1 VDSAAAIAIAL
12 RPTEEASMYRQ
23 RRNKLRRRRRAVVV
37 ASFAAVLGL
46 LVVIPTVASADP
58 VGDLLN
64 GLTGSTGGGATG
76 SGGAGTTSAPAP
88 KAGNPPTYTPPLH
101 GTNPHGE
108 GNTAVLDLAP
118 STTDPL
124 SGDPSKTGEELV
136 VGDTRGEQTSSGYS
150 GSSTL
155 LYLLGTP
162 IIQVQS
168 QAGESNDGP
177 LQPLQDGLNQ
187 LCDASGNQLC
197 LNVLEMHSASTTNS
211 STNSLEV
218 LGAHLGGPSGINAD
232 VAQNNGNIS
241 DDGNCQT
248 AHGSSNAASLSIG
261 GQPVAD
267 ALQGTSD
274 STACNDGSQSSSN
287 SSNVLK
293 LGGTGLPIPTGGC
306 DNGTANSNFTPLSPL
321 LAAVCNADDTNGSQT
336 GSPYGV
342 REALTLMA
350 LVSGNSS
357 LLKVATAGPET
368 HAVAPGGPTTVV
380 TPPSGPTGP
389 TGGTQGAGGK
399 GGNQGGNG
407 AGNNGGNGG
416 GGAGNGAAANNA
428 AAGNGQLAFTGADLL
443 ALGLVGGA
451 LILGGLALTTAGRRH
466 RQTV

>member
-1 VDSAAAIAIAL
+1 
-12 RPTEEASMYRQ
+12 MYRQ
-23 RRNKLRRRRRAVVV
+23 RRKRLRRRRSATVVIAAFAVMGLVV
-37 ASFAAVLGL
+37 AV
-46 LVVIPTVASADP
+46 PTMASANG
-58 VGDLLN
+58 VNDLLQKI
-64 GLTGSTGGGATG
+64 GVGSGSTGSG
-76 SGGAGTTSAPAP
+76 STSGSTDTTSSPST

-108 GNTAVLDLAP
+108 GTNAVVDIAP

-124 SGDPSKTGEELV
+124 SGDPSKTGEEIV
-136 VGDTRGEQTSSGYS
+136 VGDARGDGGSGSGPYS

-177 LQPLQDGLNQ
+177 LQPLDDGLNQ
-187 LCDASGNQLC
+187 LCSASGNQLC
-197 LNVLEMHSASTTNS
+197 LNVLGMHSTTTSNS
-211 STNSLEV
+211 SNNSLEV
-218 LGAHLGGPSGINAD
+218 LGADLGGASGIHAHVLD
-232 VAQNNGNIS
+232 DNGNIS
-241 DDGNCQT
+241 DNGSCQT
-248 AHGSSNAASLSIG
+248 AHGDSNVAKVNIG
-261 GQPVAD
+261 SQPVLD

-274 STACNDGSQSSSN
+274 SSACSNGSQSVSN
-287 SSNVLK
+287 SSTTLK
-293 LGGTGLPIPTGGC
+293 LFGTGLPIPAAGCATG
-306 DNGTANSNFTPLSPL
+306 APNSNFTPLSPL
-321 LAAVCNADDTNGSQT
+321 LAAVCGADDTNGSQT
-336 GSPYGV
+336 SSPYGV

-350 LVSGNSS
+350 LLSGNSS

-368 HAVAPGGPTTVV
+368 HAVAPGGGNNN
-380 TPPSGPTGP
+380 PPNGGPTNTG

-407 AGNNGGNGG
+407 AGNGGNNGGNGG
-416 GGAGNGAAANNA
+416 GNGAGNGAAANNA

>member
-1 VDSAAAIAIAL
+1 
-12 RPTEEASMYRQ
+12 
-23 RRNKLRRRRRAVVV
+23 VVV
-37 ASFAAVLGL
+37 AFAAVLGF
-46 LVVIPTVASADP
+46 VVAVPTMASADP
-58 VGDLLN
+58 VNDLLN
-64 GLTGSTGGGATG
+64 KIGVGSGSGTTGSTDTSG
-76 SGGAGTTSAPAP
+76 STTT

-108 GNTAVLDLAP
+108 GNTAVVDISP

-136 VGDTRGEQTSSGYS
+136 VGDARGDGPSGGYS

-162 IIQVQS
+162 IVQVQS
-168 QAGESNDGP
+168 QPGESNDGP
-177 LQPLQDGLNQ
+177 LQPLQTQ
-187 LCDASGNQLC
+187 LLDQICSSSGDQLC
-197 LNVLEMHSASTTNS
+197 LTVLGMHSTTTSNS
-211 STNSLEV
+211 STNSFEA
-218 LGAHLGGPSGINAD
+218 LGAHIGGPSGINAD

-241 DDGNCQT
+241 DDGSCQT
-248 AHGSSNAASLSIG
+248 AHGDSNAASVSIG

-274 STACNDGSQSSSN
+274 STACNGGSQSASN

-293 LGGTGLPIPTGGC
+293 LGGQGLPIPAGGC
-306 DNGTANSNFTPLSPL
+306 ADGTPNTNFTPLAPL
-321 LAAVCNADDTNGSQT
+321 LGAVCNADDTNGSQT
-336 GSPYGV
+336 SSPYGV
-342 REALTLMA
+342 REALTLFA
-350 LVSGNSS
+350 LINGNSS
-357 LLKVATAGPET
+357 LLKVSTAGPET
-368 HAVAPGGPTTVV
+368 HAVAPGGGTNPPTA
-380 TPPSGPTGP
+380 GPTGP

-407 AGNNGGNGG
+407 AGNGG
-416 GGAGNGAAANNA
+416 GAGAGNGAAANNA

-443 ALGLVGGA
+443 ALGLVGSA